1 LEVFTCGKGGDIL
14 ISHVLSIL
22 VDNNPGVL
30 TRVCSLFNR
39 RGFNIDTVSSGHTED
54 EKLTRITL
62 VTKVS
67 DDAGIDQITKQIR
80 KLEDVHKVEQLDNEN
95 SVCKQMLF
103 VKVKA
108 DSNNRQ
114 EIINIGKIFEVS
126 IVDVTPTTLIIQIL
140 GDNGKLCAFENLIKP
155 FGILEIVGSGFIAMQ
170 RGTDAVI

>member
-1 LEVFTCGKGGDIL
+1 M

-67 DDAGIDQITKQIR
+67 DVAGIDQIIKQIR
-80 KLEDVHKVEQLDNEN
+80 KLEDDHNVEQLDNEN

-126 IVDVTPTTLIIQIL
+126 IVDVTPTTLVIQII
-140 GDNGKLCAFENLIKP
+140 GHNSKLCAFENLIKP

-170 RGTDAVI
+170 RGSDAVI

>member
-1 LEVFTCGKGGDIL
+1 M

>member
-1 LEVFTCGKGGDIL
+1 M

-39 RGFNIDTVSSGHTED
+39 RGFNLDTVSSGHTED
-54 EKLTRITL
+54 EKLARITL
-62 VTKVS
+62 LTKVR
-67 DDAGIDQITKQIR
+67 DDEGIDQIIKQIR

-95 SVCKQMLF
+95 SICKQMLF

-108 DSNNRQ
+108 EGSNRQ
-114 EIINIGKIFEVS
+114 EIINIGKIFGVS
-126 IVDVTPTTLIIQIL
+126 VIDVTEATLIIQIL

>member
-1 LEVFTCGKGGDIL
+1 M

-67 DDAGIDQITKQIR
+67 DDAGIEQITKQIR

-95 SVCKQMLF
+95 SVCTQMLF
-103 VKVKA
+103 IKVKA

-126 IVDVTPTTLIIQIL
+126 IVDVTEATLIIQIL

-170 RGTDAVI
+170 RGSDVVI

>member
-1 LEVFTCGKGGDIL
+1 L

>member
-1 LEVFTCGKGGDIL
+1 M

-67 DDAGIDQITKQIR
+67 DDAGIEQITKQIR

-103 VKVKA
+103 IKVKA

-126 IVDVTPTTLIIQIL
+126 IVDVTEATLIIQIL

-170 RGTDAVI
+170 RGSDVVI

>member
-1 LEVFTCGKGGDIL
+1 L

-67 DDAGIDQITKQIR
+67 DDAGIDQIIKQIR

-108 DSNNRQ
+108 EGSNRQ
-114 EIINIGKIFEVS
+114 EIIDIGKIFGVS
-126 IVDVTPTTLIIQIL
+126 IVDVTPTTLIIQII
-140 GDNGKLCAFENLIKP
+140 GHNSKLCAFENLIKP

-170 RGTDAVI
+170 RGAGVII